1 MNGKINN
8 TLLTALRP
16 ATAAFEVND
25 SDLKGFGLRIQ
36 PSGVMSYFVRYRL
49 RGKQT
54 RYVIGRTSEFTPAQ
68 ARDVARS
75 TLAGINLGTNPLDD
89 RKPLKEAK
97 TLGKFITEDFAPWA
111 KTHRKAADTNLARIR
126 KNFDAQWDR
135 PLSELNALGIE
146 KWRQQR
152 LNHPVRPAKPATV
165 NRDLAALKAAVSKA
179 VEWEFLELHPLTKVK
194 ASKEDSGA
202 IVRYLSDA
210 ERVALFAALGQREDA
225 KKADRTKANSWR
237 HERDYPT
244 LPSLDDRAFYDH
256 LQPCIIVSLNTGMRQ
271 GELLSLNWTDIN
283 LSAQQLSIRGSNA
296 KSGKTRH
303 IPLNSDA
310 MAALNQ
316 WRHQSTSANL
326 LVFPSANGKRIVEI
340 KTAWA
345 NLLRDAKIE
354 KFRWHD
360 MRHDFASRLVMA
372 GVDLNTVRE
381 LLGHA
386 DLKMTLRYAHLAP
399 EHKASAVEK
408 LVSQPARTKNELPAQ
423 ATTRN

>member
-1 MNGKINN
+1 MNHKINN
-8 TLLTALRP
+8 TLLTTLKRGS
-16 ATAAFEVND
+16 AAYEVND
-25 SDLKGFGLRIQ
+25 TDLTGFGLRIQ

-75 TLAGINLGTNPLDD
+75 TLAGVNLGTNPLDA
-89 RKPLKEAK
+89 RKPVKEAK

-111 KTHRKAADTNLARIR
+111 KIHRKAADANLARIR
-126 KNFDAQWDR
+126 KNFDAQWGR

-152 LNHPVRPAKPATV
+152 LTHPTRPAKQATV
-165 NRDLAALKAAVSKA
+165 NRDLAALKAAISKA
-179 VEWEFLELHPLTKVK
+179 VEWEFLETHPLAKVK
-194 ASKEDSGA
+194 AAKDDSGG
-202 IVRYLSDA
+202 IVRYLSDG
-210 ERVALFAALGQREDA
+210 ERVALFAALVLREDT
-225 KKADRTKANSWR
+225 KKAERTKANAWR
-237 HERDYPT
+237 RDRDYPT
-244 LPSLDDRAFYDH
+244 LPSLDDQAYFDH
-256 LQPCIIVSLNTGMRQ
+256 LQPCIIVSLNTGLRQ
-271 GELLSLNWTDIN
+271 GELLSLCWSDIN
-283 LSAQQLSIRGSNA
+283 MTVQQLTIKGANA

-303 IPLNSDA
+303 VPLNSDA

-316 WRHQSTSANL
+316 WRQQSPSTNV
-326 LVFPSANGKRIVEI
+326 LVFPSAGGKKIVEI

-345 NLLRDAKIE
+345 KLLRDADIE
-354 KFRWHD
+354 NFRWHD

-399 EHKASAVEK
+399 EHKATAVEK
-408 LVSQPARTKNELPAQ
+408 LVSSTAMTTKK
-423 ATTRN
+423 

>member
-8 TLLTALRP
+8 TLLTTLKP
-16 ATAAFEVND
+16 TDTAFEVND
-25 SDLKGFGLRIQ
+25 TDLKGFGLRIQ

-68 ARDVARS
+68 ARDAARS
-75 TLAGINLGTNPLDD
+75 TLAGVNLGTNPLDD
-89 RKPLKEAK
+89 RKPVKEAK

-111 KTHRKAADTNLARIR
+111 KTHRKAADANLARIR
-126 KNFDAQWDR
+126 KNFAAHWDR

-146 KWRQQR
+146 KWRQSR
-152 LNHPVRPAKPATV
+152 LNHPTRPTKPTTV
-165 NRDLAALKAAVSKA
+165 NRDLAALKAAISKA
-179 VEWEFLELHPLTKVK
+179 VEWEFLEQHPLAKVK
-194 ASKEDSGA
+194 ASKEDSGG

-210 ERVALFAALGQREDA
+210 ERVALFAALGQREA
-225 KKADRTKANSWR
+225 SKKAERKKANNWR
-237 HERDYPT
+237 RERNYPT
-244 LPSLDDRAFYDH
+244 LPNFDDQAYCDH
-256 LQPCIIVSLNTGMRQ
+256 LQPGIIVSLNTGLRQ
-271 GELLSLNWTDIN
+271 GELLSLSWSDIN
-283 LSAQQLSIRGSNA
+283 LTGQQLAIKGTNA

-310 MAALNQ
+310 MTALNQ
-316 WRHQSTSANL
+316 WRQQSPANNV
-326 LVFPSANGKRIVEI
+326 LVFPSAKGKKIVEI

-345 NLLRDAKIE
+345 KLLRDAKIE

-372 GVDLNTVRE
+372 GVHLNTVRE

-399 EHKASAVEK
+399 EHKATAVEK
-408 LVSQPARTKNELPAQ
+408 LVKP
-423 ATTRN
+423 TT

>member
-8 TLLTALRP
+8 SLLATLQSTS
-16 ATAAFEVND
+16 TAFEVND

-36 PSGVMSYFVRYRL
+36 PSGVKSYFVRYRL

-54 RYVIGRTSEFTPAQ
+54 RFVIGRTSEFTPAQ

-89 RKPLKEAK
+89 RKPVKEAK

-111 KTHRKAADTNLARIR
+111 KTYRKAADSNLARLR
-126 KNFDAQWDR
+126 KNFDAQWNR

-179 VEWEFLELHPLTKVK
+179 VEWEFLEQHPLTKVK
-194 ASKEDSGA
+194 ASKEDSGG
-202 IVRYLSDA
+202 IVRYLSNA
-210 ERVALFAALGQREDA
+210 ERVALFAALSQREDN
-225 KKADRTKANSWR
+225 KKAERTKANAWR
-237 HERDYPT
+237 HERNYPP
-244 LPSLDDRAFYDH
+244 LPSLDDQAFCDH
-256 LQPCIIVSLNTGMRQ
+256 LQPCIIIALNTGLRQ
-271 GELLSLNWTDIN
+271 GELLSLSWPDIN
-283 LSAQQLSIRGSNA
+283 LSAQQLSIKGSNA

-303 IPLNSDA
+303 VPLNSDA
-310 MAALNQ
+310 MSALNL
-316 WRHQSTSANL
+316 WRKQSPSADV
-326 LVFPSANGKRIVEI
+326 LVFPSAKGTKIVDI

-345 NLLRDAKIE
+345 KLLRDAKIAT
-354 KFRWHD
+354 FRWHD

-372 GVDLNTVRE
+372 SVDLNTVRE

-386 DLKMTLRYAHLAP
+386 DLKITLRYAHLAP

-408 LVSQPARTKNELPAQ
+408 LVSQQARSTQDELCA
-423 ATTRN
+423 

>member
-8 TLLTALRP
+8 TLLTTLKS
-16 ATAAFEVND
+16 ATTAYEVND
-25 SDLKGFGLRIQ
+25 TDLKGFGLRVQ

-54 RYVIGRTSEFTPAQ
+54 RYVIGRTSEFSPAQ

-75 TLAGINLGTNPLDD
+75 TLAGVNLGTNPLDD
-89 RKPLKEAK
+89 RKPVKEAK
-97 TLGKFITEDFAPWA
+97 TLGKFITEDFSPWA
-111 KTHRKAADTNLARIR
+111 KTHRKAADANLARIR

-152 LNHPVRPAKPATV
+152 LNHPTRPAKPTTV
-165 NRDLAALKAAVSKA
+165 NRDLAALKAAITKA
-179 VEWEFLELHPLTKVK
+179 VEWEFLEQHPLAKVK
-194 ASKEDSGA
+194 ASKDDSDA
-202 IVRYLSDA
+202 IVRYLSDP
-210 ERVALFAALGQREDA
+210 ERVALFTTLGQREHT
-225 KKADRTKANSWR
+225 KKADRAKANAWR
-237 HERDYPT
+237 RERDYPA
-244 LPSLDDRAFYDH
+244 LPSLDDQAFFDH
-256 LQPCIIVSLNTGMRQ
+256 LQPCIIVSLNTGLRQ
-271 GELLSLNWTDIN
+271 GELLSLSWSDIN
-283 LSAQQLSIRGSNA
+283 LPGQQLAIKGSNA

-316 WRHQSTSANL
+316 WRQQSPTTNV
-326 LVFPSANGKRIVEI
+326 LVFPSAKGKKIVEI

-345 NLLRDAKIE
+345 KLLRDAKIE
-354 KFRWHD
+354 TFRWHD

-399 EHKASAVEK
+399 EHKANAVEK
-408 LVSQPARTKNELPAQ
+408 LVSQPAKASTE
-423 ATTRN
+423 

>member
-8 TLLTALRP
+8 SLLATLQSTSV
-16 ATAAFEVND
+16 AFEVND
-25 SDLKGFGLRIQ
+25 SDLKGFGLRVQ
-36 PSGVMSYFVRYRL
+36 PSGVKSYFVRYRL

-54 RYVIGRTSEFTPAQ
+54 RFVIGRTSEFTPAQ

-89 RKPLKEAK
+89 RKPVKEAK

-111 KTHRKAADTNLARIR
+111 KTHRKAAASNLARLR

-179 VEWEFLELHPLTKVK
+179 VEWEFLAQHPLSKVK
-194 ASKEDSGA
+194 ASKEDSGG
-202 IVRYLSDA
+202 IVRYLSEK
-210 ERVALFAALGQREDA
+210 ERVALSTALEQREQG
-225 KKADRTKANSWR
+225 KKAERTKANAWR
-237 HERDYPT
+237 HERGYPI
-244 LPSLDDRAFYDH
+244 LPSLDDQAFCDH
-256 LQPCIIVSLNTGMRQ
+256 LQPCVIISLNTGLRQ
-271 GELLSLNWTDIN
+271 GELLSLSWSDIN
-283 LSAQQLSIRGSNA
+283 LPAQQLTIKGLNA

-303 IPLNSDA
+303 VPLNSDT
-310 MAALNQ
+310 MTALNK
-316 WRHQSTSANL
+316 WRQQSPSANV
-326 LVFPSANGKRIVEI
+326 LVFPGTTGKRIVEI

-345 NLLRDAKIE
+345 KLLKDANIT

-386 DLKMTLRYAHLAP
+386 DLKMTLRYSHLAP

-408 LVSQPARTKNELPAQ
+408 LVKAA
-423 ATTRN
+423 A

>member
-8 TLLTALRP
+8 TLLNTLKP
-16 ATAAFEVND
+16 ATTAFEVND
-25 SDLKGFGLRIQ
+25 TDLKGFGLRIQ

-54 RYVIGRTSEFTPAQ
+54 RYVIGRTSEFSPAQ
-68 ARDVARS
+68 ARDVAKS
-75 TLAGINLGTNPLDD
+75 TLAGVNLGTNPLDD
-89 RKPLKEAK
+89 RKPVKQAK

-111 KTHRKAADTNLARIR
+111 KTHRKAADANLARIR
-126 KNFDAQWDR
+126 TNFDAQWDR

-152 LNHPVRPAKPATV
+152 LNHPTRPAKAATV
-165 NRDLAALKAAVSKA
+165 NRDLAAIKAAISKA
-179 VEWEFLELHPLTKVK
+179 VEWEFLEQHPLAKVK
-194 ASKEDSGA
+194 ASKVDSDG
-202 IVRYLSDA
+202 IVRYLSDS
-210 ERVALFAALGQREDA
+210 ERVALFAALEQREET
-225 KKADRTKANSWR
+225 KKVERTKANAWR
-237 HERDYPT
+237 LERDYPA
-244 LPSLDDRAFYDH
+244 LPSLDDQAFCDH
-256 LQPCIIVSLNTGMRQ
+256 LQPSIVVSLNTGLRQ
-271 GELLSLNWTDIN
+271 GELLSLSWSDIN
-283 LSAQQLSIRGSNA
+283 LPGQQLAIKGANA

-316 WRHQSTSANL
+316 WRQQSPAANV
-326 LVFPSANGKRIVEI
+326 LVFPSAKGKKIVEI

-345 NLLRDAKIE
+345 KLIKDATIE

-399 EHKASAVEK
+399 EHKATAVEK
-408 LVSQPARTKNELPAQ
+408 LVSQPVKASTK
-423 ATTRN
+423 